1 MRIRLWIVAAAGLL
15 GAVAV
20 ISACTAFG
28 DCELDRI
35 DASMSGAN
43 LELNGTPAFVTL
55 AGTVTPGNV
64 NADTYNRLVG
74 ALIEGS
80 ESTIG
85 AAWTLDQGL
94 TEPGWLALVLGVE
107 TLEGDTIHVEQ
118 AAIGGG
124 WGFFDAPVTPLL
136 VSLKLGDF
144 QATSAAGTAVVLGT
158 APLNLRLDLIL
169 GNTDGDTVL
178 VQGDMV
184 FRRTQEAV
192 SCS

>member
-1 MRIRLWIVAAAGLL
+1 MGRRWWAVAAAGSL

-28 DCELDRI
+28 GCELDRI
-35 DASMSGAN
+35 DVSMGGAN

-55 AGTVTPGNV
+55 AGIVTPGNV
-64 NADTYNRLVG
+64 NANTYNQLVG
-74 ALIEGS
+74 ALIDGS

-85 AAWTLDQGL
+85 ATWTLDQGL

-107 TLEGDTIHVEQ
+107 ALEGDTIDVTQ
-118 AAIGGG
+118 TATGGG
-124 WGFFDAPVTPLL
+124 WGFLAAPGTPLL
-136 VSLKLGDF
+136 VSLTLGDF
-144 QATSAAGTAVVLGT
+144 QATSAAGIAVVLGA
-158 APLNLRLDLIL
+158 APLNLRLDLTL
-169 GNTDGDTVL
+169 ANADGDTVL

-184 FRRTQEAV
+184 FRRTQEDV

>member
-1 MRIRLWIVAAAGLL
+1 MKIRLWNVAAAGLL
-15 GAVAV
+15 GAAAV

-28 DCELDRI
+28 DCESDRI
-35 DASMSGAN
+35 DVSMGGAN

-64 NADTYNRLVG
+64 NANTYDQLVG
-74 ALIEGS
+74 ALIDGS

-85 AAWTLDQGL
+85 ATWTLDQGL

-107 TLEGDTIHVEQ
+107 ALPGDTIDVDE
-118 AAIGGG
+118 AAVGAG
-124 WGFFDAPVTPLL
+124 WGFLEAPATPML
-136 VSLKLGDF
+136 VSLTLGDF

-158 APLNLRLDLIL
+158 APLNLRVDLIL
-169 GNTDGDTVL
+169 ANTDGDTVL
-178 VQGDMV
+178 VQGEMV
-184 FRRTQEAV
+184 FRRTQDDV

>member
-1 MRIRLWIVAAAGLL
+1 MKGRLGTVAAAGLW

-20 ISACTAFG
+20 ISGCNVFG

-35 DASMSGAN
+35 DASMGGAN

-55 AGTVTPGNV
+55 AGTVTPGNLSG
-64 NADTYNRLVG
+64 NTYDRLVG

-85 AAWTLDQGL
+85 ATWTLDQGL
-94 TEPGWLALVLGVE
+94 TEPGWLSLVLGVE
-107 TLEGDTIHVEQ
+107 ALGGDTITEMQ
-118 AAIGGG
+118 AVTGAG
-124 WGFFDAPVTPLL
+124 WGFLEAPGTPLL
-136 VSLKLGDF
+136 VSLALGDF
-144 QATSAAGTAVVLGT
+144 QATSATGTAVVLGT
-158 APLNLRLDLIL
+158 APLNLRLDLML
-169 GNTDGDTVL
+169 ANAAGDTVL

-184 FRRTQEAV
+184 FRRTQEDV